1 VARARVSRARELI
14 GFTTPAFRAE
24 GAVQSALNVVG
35 CGREIYVFATCSLQ
49 FAKTGSTA
57 TLSQQEKNNTADA
70 QRRRLSIIGFM

>member
-1 VARARVSRARELI
+1 
-14 GFTTPAFRAE
+14 
-24 GAVQSALNVVG
+24 
-35 CGREIYVFATCSLQ
+35 LQ

>member
-1 VARARVSRARELI
+1 
-14 GFTTPAFRAE
+14 
-24 GAVQSALNVVG
+24 VQSALNVVG